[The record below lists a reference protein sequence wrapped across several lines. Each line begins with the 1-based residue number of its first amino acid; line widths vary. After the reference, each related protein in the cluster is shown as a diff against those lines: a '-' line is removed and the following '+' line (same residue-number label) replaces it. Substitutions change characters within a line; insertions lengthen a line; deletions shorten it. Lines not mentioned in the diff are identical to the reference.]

1 MKDTPQDSQT
11 FDAAFDARC
20 RELLQSRSV
29 PAPDFVE
36 PVPPAS
42 GHGRRLAL
50 VAGAV
55 IAIGIGAALWPSGQ
69 PEAVEA
75 PVQAPAPSAPS
86 MTTADAE
93 LEPEAPAMASPAT
106 ESTTEAHAAEA
117 AVAQPEES
125 TVVTEVQE
133 EAVTAPAREVA
144 ASETAASRT
153 EFEVSSP
160 DMDPVSSTEEG
171 AESIPEPTVVE
182 AVESAEPTESALLD
196 EAAESAQGVPTDSPS
211 EEPGLPAMEEPAVA
225 PEPANEPQEPT
236 LRLPLTLPAGG
247 GQ

>member
-1 MKDTPQDSQT
+1 MKDTPQDSQS

-36 PVPPAS
+36 PVPPAA
-42 GHGRRLAL
+42 GHGRTLAL

-55 IAIGIGAALWPSGQ
+55 IAFGVGAALWPSGQ

-75 PVQAPAPSAPS
+75 PVETTAPSVTSTEPI
-86 MTTADAE
+86 
-93 LEPEAPAMASPAT
+93 LQPEAPAMASPVT
-106 ESTTEAHAAEA
+106 ESTNEAHSAEQ

-125 TVVTEVQE
+125 TAVAEVQE
-133 EAVTAPAREVA
+133 KAVATLAQDVA
-144 ASETAASRT
+144 ATETAASRAEPT
-153 EFEVSSP
+153 MGSL
-160 DMDPVSSTEEG
+160 DMNPPPYTEEA
-171 AESIPEPTVVE
+171 AEFIPEPTVIE
-182 AVESAEPTESALLD
+182 AVEN
-196 EAAESAQGVPTDSPS
+196 AESTETTGLDVEAESVQSVPTDRRAV
-211 EEPGLPAMEEPAVA
+211 EPVVPTTKEPAVA
-225 PEPANEPQEPT
+225 PEPADESEEPT

>member
-1 MKDTPQDSQT
+1 MKDTPQDPQS

-29 PAPDFVE
+29 AAPDFVE
-36 PVPPAS
+36 PVPPAA

-55 IAIGIGAALWPSGQ
+55 ITIGIGAALWPSGQ

-75 PVQAPAPSAPS
+75 PMEISTPS
-86 MTTADAE
+86 MTTA
-93 LEPEAPAMASPAT
+93 EPELQPAAPAMASYAA

-117 AVAQPEES
+117 AVAQPEET

-133 EAVTAPAREVA
+133 EAVATPARDVA
-144 ASETAASRT
+144 ATETAASRA
-153 EFEVSSP
+153 ESEVSSS
-160 DMDPVSSTEEG
+160 DMDPVSSTEEA
-171 AESIPEPTVVE
+171 AESIEDPTAN
-182 AVESAEPTESALLD
+182 AVESAEGNEPTLLD
-196 EAAESAQGVPTDSPS
+196 EAAESVEGVPTDSPS
-211 EEPGLPAMEEPAVA
+211 EESGLPAMEEPAVA
-225 PEPANEPQEPT
+225 PEPANEPEEPT

>member
-1 MKDTPQDSQT
+1 MKDTPQDSQS

-36 PVPPAS
+36 PVPPAA

-55 IAIGIGAALWPSGQ
+55 IAIGVGAALWPSGQ

-75 PVQAPAPSAPS
+75 PVETATPS
-86 MTTADAE
+86 MTTAAPE
-93 LEPEAPAMASPAT
+93 LQPAAPAMASPAA
-106 ESTTEAHAAEA
+106 ESTTEAHAADA
-117 AVAQPEES
+117 AAAQPEQS

-133 EAVTAPAREVA
+133 ETVATPARDVA
-144 ASETAASRT
+144 ATETAASRT
-153 EFEVSSP
+153 ESEVSSP
-160 DMDPVSSTEEG
+160 DMDPVSSTKEA
-171 AESIPEPTVVE
+171 AEFIPEPTAN
-182 AVESAEPTESALLD
+182 AVESAESRESILL
-196 EAAESAQGVPTDSPS
+196 EKEAESVQNVSTDSPA
-211 EEPGLPAMEEPAVA
+211 EEPVLPAVEEPAMA
-225 PEPANEPQEPT
+225 PEPANEPEEPT